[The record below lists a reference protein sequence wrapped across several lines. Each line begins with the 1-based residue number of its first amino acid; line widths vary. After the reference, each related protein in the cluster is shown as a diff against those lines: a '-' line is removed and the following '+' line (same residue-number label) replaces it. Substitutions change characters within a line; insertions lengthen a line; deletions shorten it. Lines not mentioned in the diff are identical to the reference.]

1 MIILDFSKVFDRVPN
16 CHLLKKIHHYG
27 IRGNTHKSIESFLF
41 NRSQQVVAEGKTSE
55 TVPVINGVPQGS
67 VLGPLLF
74 LMFINDLP
82 ENFTSDT
89 RLFADDA
96 IVYRQIH
103 SVEDQVILQ
112 NDLVKLAEYLGVN
125 IQSNLVWNNH
135 IDRVTKKSNNMLG
148 FLRCNLRSA
157 SSETNTNAYITMVR
171 SNLEYC
177 VSAWNPHQKK

>member
-1 MIILDFSKVFDRVPN
+1 MDWVLSLQPLSTSSR
-16 CHLLKKIHHYG
+16 L
-27 IRGNTHKSIESFLF
+27 
-41 NRSQQVVAEGKTSE
+41 GKTSE
-55 TVPVINGVPQGS
+55 TVPVISGVPQGS
-67 VLGPLLF
+67 VLGPPTLLDVYKWPPGKPY
-74 LMFINDLP
+74 L
-82 ENFTSDT
+82 SSSAT
-89 RLFADDA
+89 RLFAGAA

-148 FLRCNLRSA
+148 FLRRNLRSA